1 MPALVMRQ
9 PANTQFARNAEH
21 YARSAVFAQSDN
33 LSALLRVVNPQPHW
47 QTLDV
52 AAGGGHTAIACAARA
67 RHVTATDIVPQM
79 LAAARRLAHERELT
93 NIDFALADAESLPH
107 PDATFDLVTCRI
119 APHHFNDPGRAVR
132 EMARVC
138 KPGALVAVI
147 DGIAPPDRAVADEIN
162 RWEAERD
169 PSHVAL
175 LTVNGWSALFCA
187 AHLDSVHLSA
197 FDLWLDFDEHM
208 RRADVDNQTAANLRR
223 QLLHGSPAM
232 RDWLKVTVKGD
243 TITFNWPLILIVGRK
258 AAAG

>member
-1 MPALVMRQ
+1 MRQ
-9 PANTQFARNAEH
+9 SAETQFARNAER
-21 YARSAVFAQSDN
+21 YARSTVFADSDN
-33 LSALLRVVNPQPHW
+33 LSMLLRVVDPQPHW

-52 AAGGGHTAIACAARA
+52 ATGGGHTAIACAART

-79 LAAARRLAHERELT
+79 LAAAGRLARERGLT
-93 NIDFALADAESLPH
+93 NIDFALADAEALPH

-119 APHHFNDPGRAVR
+119 APHHFNDPARAVR

-138 KPGALVAVI
+138 KPGAWVAVI

-187 AHLDSVHLSA
+187 AGLEAAHLSTL
-197 FDLWLDFDEHM
+197 DLRLDFDEHM
-208 RRADVDNQTAANLRR
+208 QRADVDAQTAAALRR
-223 QLLHGSPAM
+223 RLLCGSPAM
-232 RDWLKVTVKGD
+232 HDWLKVAVEGD
-243 TITFNWPLILIVGRK
+243 TITFNWPLILIIGHK
-258 AAAG
+258 AAQA